1 MSIVS
6 EKNVSDALTYLAE
19 GGSADSEA
27 SHLAAERKRDRREAE
42 VFLSVKGSVE
52 ERKMR
57 VRMDDEFGDL
67 QHSADQAKAD
77 LTRAKAREKG
87 AGQICDIWRTENANA
102 RSAERIR

>member
-1 MSIVS
+1 MIVS
-6 EKNVSDALTYLAE
+6 EKNVSDALTFLAE
-19 GGSADSEA
+19 GGSADAEA
-27 SHLAAERKRDRREAE
+27 AFLAAERKRDRREAE

-57 VRMDDEFGDL
+57 VRVDNEFGDL
-67 QHSADQAKAD
+67 QEDADLAKVD

-102 RSAERIR
+102 RAAEKIR